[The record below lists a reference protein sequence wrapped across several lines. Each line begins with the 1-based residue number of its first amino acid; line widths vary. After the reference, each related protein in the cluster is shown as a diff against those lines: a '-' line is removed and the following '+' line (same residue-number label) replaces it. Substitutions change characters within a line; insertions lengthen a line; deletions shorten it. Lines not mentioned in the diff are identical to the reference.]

1 MIINAFFFR
10 LLRRSLTGGEVLVN
24 PKEISRDVVIGALR
38 IAKSQTVLGLV
49 ANEVLKTNSL
59 AGLLTDQDKAKLKR
73 FVMSNLATGQMLN
86 NALVNIVAELRKHG
100 VEPVLLKGQGIAK
113 CYPLPELRQCG
124 DIDIYVGKEN
134 FAKTCEVIGAM
145 STPEDHHGD
154 IPSLKHFHTRI
165 GKAFIE
171 IHRYTDV
178 YFPGRLD
185 KVYQEISD
193 EGMETG
199 LVPLDFAGV
208 PVMSP
213 SIDFNV
219 FFIFNHFWHHFIADG
234 VGLRQICDWVRLLHV
249 NHGKINLDYLADVLN
264 KMKLMKEWQ
273 VFAYIAVNTLGLPSE
288 EMPFYDPKYKKGG
301 DKVLELIMKE
311 GNFGYENQ
319 KGYQRPKGYFA
330 GKWYSFKKSF
340 SRNLKVL
347 HIFPLETL
355 RYIAKTII
363 VGVAVVFN
371 DEFSKY
377 RD

>member
-49 ANEVLKTNSL
+49 ANEVLKTDSL
-59 AGLLTDQDKAKLKR
+59 AGLLTDQDKVKLKR

-134 FAKTCEVIGAM
+134 FAKACEVIGAM

-213 SIDFNV
+213 SNDFNV

-288 EMPFYDPKYKKGG
+288 EMPFYDPKYKKGA
-301 DKVLELIMKE
+301 DKVLELIMQE

>member
-301 DKVLELIMKE
+301 DKVLELIMQE

>member
-1 MIINAFFFR
+1 
-10 LLRRSLTGGEVLVN
+10 
-24 PKEISRDVVIGALR
+24 
-38 IAKSQTVLGLV
+38 
-49 ANEVLKTNSL
+49 
-59 AGLLTDQDKAKLKR
+59 
-73 FVMSNLATGQMLN
+73 
-86 NALVNIVAELRKHG
+86 
-100 VEPVLLKGQGIAK
+100 
-113 CYPLPELRQCG
+113 
-124 DIDIYVGKEN
+124 
-134 FAKTCEVIGAM
+134 
-145 STPEDHHGD
+145 
-154 IPSLKHFHTRI
+154 
-165 GKAFIE
+165 
-171 IHRYTDV
+171 
-178 YFPGRLD
+178 
-185 KVYQEISD
+185 
-193 EGMETG
+193 
-199 LVPLDFAGV
+199 
-208 PVMSP
+208 
-213 SIDFNV
+213 V

-301 DKVLELIMKE
+301 DKVLELIMQE

>member
-208 PVMSP
+208 PVMIP

-301 DKVLELIMKE
+301 DKVLELIMQE